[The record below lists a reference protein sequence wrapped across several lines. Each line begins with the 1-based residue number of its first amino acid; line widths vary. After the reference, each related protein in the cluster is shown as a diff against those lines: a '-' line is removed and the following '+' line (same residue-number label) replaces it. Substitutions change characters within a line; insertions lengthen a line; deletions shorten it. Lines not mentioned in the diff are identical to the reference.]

1 MAIPQSAV
9 GSRQLKGAL
18 LQLSQSVDK
27 IPVTRTHI
35 ITILLIVAGMF
46 FDILE
51 SNSVGLAGPAII
63 NSFAISKTQFALIT
77 SMTFVGLTLGA
88 WAAGALADL
97 KGRKFSLIV
106 NLVIYTIGGLICAIA
121 PNYEFFMVARLF
133 VGLGLGG
140 ELAVGIALISEMM
153 PTRLR
158 ASTVAALNI
167 FSGGLGNVIAPLY
180 AGLVLVVLG
189 DFFGGP
195 GQSWRWLF
203 GLLVIP
209 VLLVLVIR
217 RNMPESPR
225 YLLSK
230 GDVDGC
236 NRSLTQIAAGK
247 LPDSEIHVDLSREPR
262 EDMTLTAPEKLR
274 LLDIFRSGLLRRTV
288 TAGGAYFMLVGAQ
301 ISLLTLMP
309 TFLVSRGSS
318 VGQSLVYTL
327 VMQLGSLLGTIC
339 AATIT
344 YRFPRRAVLIVGA
357 VLGGLDAFAFGIF
370 ASNDAQVVIFG
381 AIFQFFILLLTTTI
395 WSWAP
400 ELYPTKVRGFGVS
413 FVKGIGSVG
422 PIVMPPLFAIIFDSW
437 KLSGVFSVL
446 AIMFAVIVV
455 FAIAGVETKGKTL
468 EDVNEANPFIAAG

>member
-1 MAIPQSAV
+1 MSSLDIKGTSPRLNSML
-9 GSRQLKGAL
+9 LK
-18 LQLSQSVDK
+18 LSDSVDK

-35 ITILLIVAGMF
+35 VTIALIVAGMF

-51 SNSVGLAGPAII
+51 SNSVGLAGSNII
-63 NSFAISKTQFALIT
+63 KSFGISKPQFALIT
-77 SMTFVGLTLGA
+77 SMTFIGLTLGA

-97 KGRKFSLIV
+97 KGRKFSLV
-106 NLVIYTIGGLICAIA
+106 LNLFIYTIGGVFCAIA

-158 ASTVAALNI
+158 ASSVAALNI

-195 GQSWRWLF
+195 ATSWRWLF
-203 GLLVIP
+203 GLLVLP

-217 RNMPESPR
+217 RKMPESPR
-225 YLLSK
+225 FLLSR
-230 GDVDGC
+230 GDVEGC

-247 LPDSEIHVDLSREPR
+247 VPDSEIHIDPDRLPESEGELRVARR
-262 EDMTLTAPEKLR
+262 VRLT
-274 LLDIFRSGLLRRTV
+274 DIFLGGLLRRTV

-339 AATIT
+339 AATVT
-344 YRFPRRAVLIVGA
+344 FRLPRRMVMIVGA
-357 VLGGLDAFAFGIF
+357 LLGGIDAFLFGMV

-381 AIFQFFILLLTTTI
+381 AIFQFFCLLLTTTI

-413 FVKGIGSVG
+413 FVKGVGSVG
-422 PIVMPPLFAIIFDSW
+422 PIVMPPLFALIFDSW

-446 AIMFAVIVV
+446 AVMFGVV
-455 FAIAGVETKGKTL
+455 VLFAASGVETKGKTL
-468 EDVNEANPFIAAG
+468 EEANEAGAVAHF